1 MKPFFCI
8 ISGNRAEYSF
18 LFNLMKLF
26 LKNKKI
32 KTDIVATGAHLM
44 KTYGNTSE
52 EFHKDKIKIHEVV
65 NLNQKKDTK
74 YCIVNAVAV
83 GVKKFTK
90 LFKKKKYKSIVIFGD
105 RYEIFSS
112 AIAAYFLNIPI
123 CHISGGDVTT
133 GSLDDGLRH
142 SISKMSHLHFVS
154 NYKSCERLI
163 RMGEE
168 KRRIFNVGTL
178 SLDGLSKI
186 KFLNKKTLEKKLTCE
201 FRKKNYLI
209 TYHPETIDS
218 NSYKKDLLEIFSSL
232 KKLNNCS
239 IFFTSPNN
247 DANSLEIIKMIKEF
261 IRKKNNCYFFESL
274 GRLNYFSMLRNIDC
288 VIGNSSSGIIETPSF
303 KVPSINIGN
312 RQKGRSSTTWT
323 INCKAN
329 SKYITRAINYI
340 NSSKFK
346 KKREK
351 NFYKKK
357 NSCLKVYSKI
367 VNYKFPKSLFKN
379 FNEKVINL

>member
-357 NSCLKVYSKI
+357 K
-367 VNYKFPKSLFKN
+367 
-379 FNEKVINL
+379 